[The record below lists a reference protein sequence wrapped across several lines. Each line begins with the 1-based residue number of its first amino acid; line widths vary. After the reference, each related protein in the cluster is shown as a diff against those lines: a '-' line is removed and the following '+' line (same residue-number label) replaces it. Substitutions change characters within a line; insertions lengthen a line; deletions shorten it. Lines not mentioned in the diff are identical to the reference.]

1 MTDSNIRKVQ
11 NKDLS
16 GLKEVLD
23 SSELFPSEYLD
34 DMISDYFNNKN
45 TADIWFTYIDNN
57 RPIALGYCA
66 PEKLTNGT
74 YNLYAIAVRKELQGK
89 GIGKK
94 MMDYIEK
101 LLTENGSRV
110 LIVETSSIDHYTLTR
125 KFYNK
130 LGYNQEAVIKDFWNE
145 GEDKMIFWKKLSQT
159 GKQEKT
165 P

>member
-1 MTDSNIRKVQ
+1 MTDKSVRKVQ
-11 NKDLS
+11 LQDIN

-34 DMISDYFNNKN
+34 DMISDYLNNKDS
-45 TADIWFTYIDNN
+45 TDIWFTCIDND

-74 YNLYAIAVRKELQGK
+74 YNLYAIAVRKELQGQ
-89 GIGKK
+89 GIGNK
-94 MMDYIEK
+94 MMNFIEK
-101 LLTENGSRV
+101 LLADNGSRI

-130 LGYNQEAVIKDFWNE
+130 LGYRQEAVIKDFWND
-145 GEDKMIFWKKLSQT
+145 GEDKVIFLKKLD
-159 GKQEKT
+159 
-165 P
+165 

>member
-1 MTDSNIRKVQ
+1 MTVLTDHKIRKVQ
-11 NKDLS
+11 PQDLT

-34 DMISDYFNNKN
+34 DMISEYFNNKD
-45 TADIWFTYIDNN
+45 TEDIWFTYIDNN

-74 YNLYAIAVRKELQGK
+74 FNLYAIAVHKELQGQ

-94 MMDYIEK
+94 MMNFIEK
-101 LLTENGSRV
+101 LLIDNGKRV

-125 KFYNK
+125 KFYTK
-130 LGYNQEAVIKDFWNE
+130 LGYRLEAVIKDFWND
-145 GEDKMIFWKKLSQT
+145 GEDKVIFWKKLN
-159 GKQEKT
+159 
-165 P
+165 

>member
-1 MTDSNIRKVQ
+1 MMTDNSIRKVQ
-11 NKDLS
+11 PQDLP

-34 DMISDYFNNKN
+34 DMISDYFNNKE
-45 TADIWFTYIDNN
+45 TTDIWFTYVDNN

-89 GIGKK
+89 GIGGK
-94 MMDYIEK
+94 MMNFIEK
-101 LLTENGSRV
+101 LLTDNGNRI

-125 KFYNK
+125 KFYN
-130 LGYNQEAVIKDFWNE
+130 
-145 GEDKMIFWKKLSQT
+145 
-159 GKQEKT
+159 
-165 P
+165 